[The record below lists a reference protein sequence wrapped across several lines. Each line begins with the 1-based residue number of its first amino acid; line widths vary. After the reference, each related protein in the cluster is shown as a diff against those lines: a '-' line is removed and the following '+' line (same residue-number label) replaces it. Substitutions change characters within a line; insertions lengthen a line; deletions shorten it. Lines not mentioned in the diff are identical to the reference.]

1 MLEPSEGSIY
11 WKGKVIQK
19 SINDFYNNI
28 TFISDKNTSIR
39 QLSVDAN
46 IKIWKNLFTS
56 KISNDETNNILKIL
70 KLDSYKNKKVNTLSL
85 GQIKKLELLRL
96 IIENKKYWIMDEPLT
111 NLDSETIDILAQSFE
126 DHCKNQGSILFS
138 THQEIRFSMF
148 EEITL

>member
-1 MLEPSEGSIY
+1 M
-11 WKGKVIQK
+11 
-19 SINDFYNNI
+19 
-28 TFISDKNTSIR
+28 
-39 QLSVDAN
+39 
-46 IKIWKNLFTS
+46 FTS

-126 DHCKNQGSILFS
+126 DHCKQGSILFS